1 MAPADL
7 AADTEPAPAG
17 PGRYRLDVP
26 DRWSFVLPSG
36 GVLMTAALR
45 AAEREL
51 ADPGLRLGSA
61 TATFCAPVRPGP
73 VELAVHVLR
82 RGGATAQVRVG
93 ARPAGPPAAAD
104 DAADAA
110 GYEVVATFTRD
121 RAGPDLVGARMPD
134 VPGPDASPPVVDD
147 HPRNPHPKA
156 RFFAQV
162 DCRMARGA
170 RVWLPGWDAG
180 PARQARWFRY
190 LVPQRDA
197 AGRLDRLAL
206 PPLAD
211 TLPGALTQALGP
223 GAYRFYAPSADLTLH
238 VVDDTER
245 EWILVSAFARR
256 ARAGWAIAEAELWDD
271 AGRLVAFATQLM
283 YVSSLAGTPPVVD
296 ASGRP

>member
-1 MAPADL
+1 MTAPADL
-7 AADTEPAPAG
+7 AADTAPEPAS
-17 PGRYRLDVP
+17 PGRWRLDVP

-45 AAEREL
+45 VAEREL

-73 VELAVHVLR
+73 VELDAHVLR

-93 ARPAGPPAAAD
+93 ARPAGGAD
-104 DAADAA
+104 A
-110 GYEVVATFTRD
+110 GYEVVATFVRD
-121 RAGPDLVGARMPD
+121 RAGPDVVGARMPD

-162 DCRMARGA
+162 DCRMAAGA

-190 LVPQRDA
+190 RVPQRDA

-211 TLPGALTQALGP
+211 TLPGALTQAMGP
-223 GAYRFYAPSADLTLH
+223 GAYRFYAPSADLTID
-238 VVDDTER
+238 VVDDTDR
-245 EWILVSAFARR
+245 EWVLVSAFARR
-256 ARAGWAIAEAELWDD
+256 ARAGWAICEAELWDD
-271 AGRLVAFATQLM
+271 AGRLLGFATQLM

-296 ASGRP
+296 ASQRQ